1 MSLVAISSVLCRCF
15 KAMSLVG
22 VVPQEGLYRFIDQND
37 IKAKFNL
44 FSNNSCLLQLLKG
57 EVYVLSNDIGFIFY
71 HFCYGGNL
79 CT

>member
-15 KAMSLVG
+15 KAISLVG
-22 VVPQEGLYRFIDQND
+22 LVPQEGLYRFIDQND

-44 FSNNSCLLQLLKG
+44 FSKNSCLLQLLKG

-79 CT
+79 WT

>member
-44 FSNNSCLLQLLKG
+44 FSKNSCLLQLLKG
-57 EVYVLSNDIGFIFY
+57 EEYLLSNDIGFIFY

>member
-15 KAMSLVG
+15 KAISLVG
-22 VVPQEGLYRFIDQND
+22 FVPQEGLYRFIDQND

-44 FSNNSCLLQLLKG
+44 FSKNSCLIQLLKG
-57 EVYVLSNDIGFIFY
+57 EAYVLSNDIGFIFY
-71 HFCYGGNL
+71 HFCYGDNL

>member
-1 MSLVAISSVLCRCF
+1 MSLVAISSVLCHCF
-15 KAMSLVG
+15 KAISLVG
-22 VVPQEGLYRFIDQND
+22 FVPQEGLYRFIDQND

-44 FSNNSCLLQLLKG
+44 FSKNSCLLQLLKG

>member
-15 KAMSLVG
+15 KAISLVG
-22 VVPQEGLYRFIDQND
+22 LVPQEDLYRFIDQND

-44 FSNNSCLLQLLKG
+44 FSENSCLLQLLKG

>member
-57 EVYVLSNDIGFIFY
+57 EVYLLSNDIGFIFY

>member
-22 VVPQEGLYRFIDQND
+22 VVPQEGLYRFIDQNE

-57 EVYVLSNDIGFIFY
+57 EVYVLSNDVGFIFY
-71 HFCYGGNL
+71 HFCYGDNL

>member
-71 HFCYGGNL
+71 QFCYGDNL